1 MIELLFS
8 VFRIFCRIG
17 TSDMQIECDNAD
29 IHWMRQILQATYNH
43 VLFSAH
49 LNLCYQVSQLY
60 IKWTHPSALVLPR
73 HLFTRTSDSYPET
86 FGSCWCWFFFID
98 ISQQKKKRVNGF
110 IMLHLF
116 PKSKR
121 NMERKGWGLCCSH
134 CGSLTD
140 SQTCTR
146 LWCVLSV
153 SYCCTETSKWGGSND
168 AFNHNNFLWRW
179 TMKRKRAEPRYPTA
193 WHLSQCRGLKIT
205 VVVRILMIH
214 IVTFDSF

>member
-121 NMERKGWGLCCSH
+121 NMERKRGDFAAATVVHW
-134 CGSLTD
+134 LT
-140 SQTCTR
+140 
-146 LWCVLSV
+146 
-153 SYCCTETSKWGGSND
+153 
-168 AFNHNNFLWRW
+168 H
-179 TMKRKRAEPRYPTA
+179 KRALDFDVFFPFLIVVQKHPSGGGQMM
-193 WHLSQCRGLKIT
+193 LSTTIIFSGGGQWKGKERSHGIPLRDICHSAGA
-205 VVVRILMIH
+205 
-214 IVTFDSF
+214 